1 MTAES
6 FAGPKLRRGLI
17 RRLRVQPSQI
27 TSSSFNVQVV
37 EPAPA
42 GYAIMPKRFSVRIY
56 AAGAAFGS
64 VGSNDNLVLRA
75 TDYSGVVL
83 TQSITG
89 VGFLDTAPTAFV
101 LAVANPA
108 NSVQPLAGAA
118 VVLAFGASADGIS
131 ATNVTGYLDV
141 QVEYDLMYVG
151 Q

>member
-1 MTAES
+1 V
-6 FAGPKLRRGLI
+6 L
-17 RRLRVQPSQI
+17 PSQI

-42 GYAIMPKRFSVRIY
+42 GYAIMPRRFSVKLY
-56 AAGAAFGS
+56 ALGAAFGS

-75 TDYSGVVL
+75 TDHSGVIL

-89 VGFLDTAPTAFV
+89 VGFLDTSPTANV
-101 LAVANPA
+101 LAVAQPA
-108 NSVQPLAGAA
+108 SQVQPLAAAA
-118 VVLAFGASADGIS
+118 VVLAYGASADGVS
-131 ATNVTGYLDV
+131 ATSVTGYLDV